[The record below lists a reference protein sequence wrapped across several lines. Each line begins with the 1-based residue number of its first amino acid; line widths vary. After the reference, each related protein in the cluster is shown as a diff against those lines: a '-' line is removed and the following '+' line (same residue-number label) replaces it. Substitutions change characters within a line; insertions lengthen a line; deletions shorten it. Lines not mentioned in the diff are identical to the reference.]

1 MHISGRGQM
10 TPHRLFGIRELGV
23 RNPESNLDQ
32 VIRQFLSI
40 GDAVAARWIQMPNA
54 VLVLQV
60 VPGNP
65 SSGAI
70 YIYDRNDQN
79 FYMLTFEGAEDNLT
93 VSDFNEIVADY
104 RLTDL
109 SFAVSEFDGC
119 RTFAVPAS

>member
-1 MHISGRGQM
+1 M

-23 RNPESNLDQ
+23 RNPESNLDD
-32 VIRQFLSI
+32 VIREFLSI

-54 VLVLQV
+54 VLVFQV

-65 SSGAI
+65 WSGAI
-70 YIYDRNDQN
+70 YVYDRNNEN

-104 RLTDL
+104 KLTDL
-109 SFAVSEFDGC
+109 SFCVSVFDGS
-119 RTFAVPAS
+119 TELTAAA

>member
-1 MHISGRGQM
+1 MHRSSRGKM

-23 RNPESNLDQ
+23 RNPESNLDD
-32 VIRQFLSI
+32 VIREFLSI

-54 VLVLQV
+54 VLVFQV

-65 SSGAI
+65 WSGAI
-70 YIYDRNDQN
+70 YVYDRNNEN

-104 RLTDL
+104 KLTDL
-109 SFAVSEFDGC
+109 SFCVSVFDGS
-119 RTFAVPAS
+119 TELTAAA